1 MAENLIEKI
10 TGYLTPD
17 VINKASAYLKESPA
31 ATSTAMAGAVP
42 ALLGSVA
49 SLASTPTGA
58 TQLSGLLSSGNH
70 DGSVLNNLPNLF
82 GGGSGTTAALHQ
94 GQGLLST
101 LFGDKVDNVTSTIA
115 GQSGLGKSSAASL
128 MALAAPMVMGVIG
141 RLRSTQGLNPT
152 GLANLLTGQKP
163 YIASALPPN
172 LSHLASGIDV
182 QGLQSVTV
190 TPQAAQSG
198 SKWWPL
204 LLLLVA
210 GLGLLLYLL
219 GRKPP
224 AAVPPP
230 VASLTAPVEQVRLC
244 GGETVPLTSGSFNYN
259 LARFLA
265 EAGTADLPKTFVF
278 DNLNFD
284 TGTTNLT
291 PASRQTVND
300 LITILKAC
308 PTAQVQL
315 AGHADSIGDPA
326 ANQTLSTE
334 RATAIQAMLVA
345 AGVAPERLT
354 TAGYGEDKPVASNDT
369 EEGKA
374 RNRRTELI
382 VLSK

>member
-1 MAENLIEKI
+1 
-10 TGYLTPD
+10 
-17 VINKASAYLKESPA
+17 
-31 ATSTAMAGAVP
+31 
-42 ALLGSVA
+42 
-49 SLASTPTGA
+49 
-58 TQLSGLLSSGNH
+58 
-70 DGSVLNNLPNLF
+70 
-82 GGGSGTTAALHQ
+82 
-94 GQGLLST
+94 
-101 LFGDKVDNVTSTIA
+101 
-115 GQSGLGKSSAASL
+115 
-128 MALAAPMVMGVIG
+128 
-141 RLRSTQGLNPT
+141 
-152 GLANLLTGQKP
+152 
-163 YIASALPPN
+163 
-172 LSHLASGIDV
+172 
-182 QGLQSVTV
+182 
-190 TPQAAQSG
+190 
-198 SKWWPL
+198 
-204 LLLLVA
+204 VA

-224 AAVPPP
+224 AVIPPP
-230 VASLTAPVEQVRLC
+230 VASLTAPVEQVKLC
-244 GGETVPLTSGSFNYN
+244 GGETVPLASGSFNYN